1 MELFHGFEIAF
12 RISNLFACFVGVLVG
27 TLVGVLPGIGPTA
40 AIAILLPFSFN
51 LSPVGGIIML
61 AGIYYGAM
69 YGGSTTSILVNIPGE
84 AASVVTCL
92 DGYQMAKQGRA
103 GPALG
108 ISAFGSLIGGTIS
121 VIGLMLI
128 AIPLAKVAIRFGPPE
143 YCSLVCLGLII
154 LVTLTGGSIAKG
166 MMLGLLGLI
175 LSFIGL
181 DTISGVPRFNFGMMQ
196 FMDGISIVPLI
207 MGIFGVGEVLVNI
220 ERGDEGATIMETSY
234 KGLLPSLQDWKESIV
249 AIFQGSFVGFFLGVL
264 PGGGAI
270 ISSFVSYWIQRRI
283 SKHPERLGTGAIEGV
298 AAPESANNAAVGG
311 SFIPLMIL
319 GIPTNAV
326 IAILMGALIIHGV
339 KPGPDLLDKYPDI
352 FWGFVASMYIGNV
365 MLLFLN
371 LPLIPVWVQILK
383 VPYRILFPL
392 ILLFT
397 IIGSYSVNNSLFDL
411 SLTIFFGAVGYLLR
425 KFKFEAAP
433 LIMAFVLGP
442 ILEESFRQSMIISRG
457 SFAIF
462 LRRPVSFAFL
472 LIGII
477 FLVSPFIPFI
487 YHTFRRRTRH

>member
-1 MELFHGFEIAF
+1 MELLRGFEIAF
-12 RISNLFACFVGVLVG
+12 QLGNLFACFIGVLVG

-40 AIAILLPFSFN
+40 AIAILLPFSFS
-51 LSPVGGIIML
+51 LTPVAGIVML

-84 AASVVTCL
+84 AASVVTCM

-108 ISAFGSLIGGTIS
+108 IAAFGSLIAGTFS
-121 VIGLMLI
+121 VAGLMLI
-128 AIPLAKVAIRFGPPE
+128 AVPLAKVAIKFGPPE
-143 YCSLVCLGLII
+143 YSSLVCLGLII

-181 DTISGVPRFNFGMMQ
+181 DTISGLPRFNFGIMH

-207 MGIFGVGEVLVNI
+207 MGIFGVGEVFINI
-220 ERGDEGATIMETSY
+220 EKGDQRATLMETSY
-234 KGLLPSLQDWKESIV
+234 KGLLPSLKDWKESIV
-249 AIFQGSFVGFFLGVL
+249 AILQGSVVGFFLGVL

-270 ISSFVSYWIQRRI
+270 ISSFVSYWVQRKI
-283 SKHPERLGTGAIEGV
+283 SRHPEKLGTGAIEGV
-298 AAPESANNAAVGG
+298 AAPEAANNAAIGG

-326 IAILMGALIIHGV
+326 IAILMGALIVHGV

-352 FWGFVASMYIGNV
+352 FWGFVASMYIGNG
-365 MLLFLN
+365 MLLILN

-397 IIGSYSVNNSLFDL
+397 IIGSYSVNNSLFDV
-411 SLTIFFGAVGYLLR
+411 SLTIFFGVVGYLLR
-425 KFKFEAAP
+425 KFNFEAAP

-442 ILEESFRQSMIISRG
+442 ILEESFRQSLIISRG

-462 LRRPVSFAFL
+462 VNRPISLAFL
-472 LIGII
+472 LLGVV
-477 FLVSPFIPFI
+477 FLVSPFILHICHAFK
-487 YHTFRRRTRH
+487 TRKGY

>member
-1 MELFHGFEIAF
+1 MELLRGFEIAF
-12 RISNLFACFVGVLVG
+12 QLGNLFACFVGVLVG

-40 AIAILLPFSFN
+40 AIAILLPFSFS
-51 LSPVGGIIML
+51 LTPVAGIIML

-103 GPALG
+103 GQALG
-108 ISAFGSLIGGTIS
+108 IAAFGSLIAGTLS
-121 VIGLMLI
+121 VIGLALI
-128 AIPLAKVAIRFGPPE
+128 AVPLAKVAIKFGPPE
-143 YCSLVCLGLII
+143 YCSLVCLGLMI

-181 DTISGVPRFNFGMMQ
+181 DTISGVPRFNFGMIQ

-207 MGIFGVGEVLVNI
+207 MGVFGVGEVLVNI
-220 ERGDEGATIMETSY
+220 EKGDLRATIMETSY
-234 KGLLPSLQDWKESIV
+234 KGLLPSFKDWKESIV
-249 AIFQGSFVGFFLGVL
+249 AILQGSVVGFFLGVL

-270 ISSFVSYWIQRRI
+270 ISSFVSYWIQRKI
-283 SKHPERLGTGAIEGV
+283 SRHPERLGKGAIEGV
-298 AAPESANNAAVGG
+298 AAPESANNAAIGG

-352 FWGFVASMYIGNV
+352 FWGFVASMYIGNG
-365 MLLFLN
+365 MLLVLN
-371 LPLIPVWVQILK
+371 LPLIPVWVQVLK

-397 IIGSYSVNNSLFDL
+397 IIGSYSVNNSLFDV
-411 SLTIFFGAVGYLLR
+411 SLTIFFGVVGYLLR
-425 KFKFEAAP
+425 KFDFEAAP
-433 LIMAFVLGP
+433 LIMAFILGP
-442 ILEESFRQSMIISRG
+442 ILEGSFRQSLIISRG
-457 SFAIF
+457 DFAIF
-462 LRRPVSFAFL
+462 VNRPVSLAFL
-472 LIGII
+472 LFGL
-477 FLVSPFIPFI
+477 FFFVSPFILQI
-487 YHTFRRRTRH
+487 YRKFKGRKRY